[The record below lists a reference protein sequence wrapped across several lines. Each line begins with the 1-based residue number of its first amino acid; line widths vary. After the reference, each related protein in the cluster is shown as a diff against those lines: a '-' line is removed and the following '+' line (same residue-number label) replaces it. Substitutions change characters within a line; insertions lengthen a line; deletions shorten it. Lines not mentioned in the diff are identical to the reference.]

1 MRIQVSK
8 LNFIKK
14 KKKKKKQQQLNHPA
28 LSSPPKKQ
36 PGSLLPKAT
45 RLQPQAA
52 AATAVMGKRSYES
65 DYESVRDAHISENK
79 VGAYV
84 SPCLHLHSSD
94 EGFDRARHRAL
105 ILGKSHVARRLG
117 WRCLG

>member
-14 KKKKKKQQQLNHPA
+14 KKKRQQQQLNHPA

-84 SPCLHLHSSD
+84 SPCFIFIHRTKDSI
-94 EGFDRARHRAL
+94 AR
-105 ILGKSHVARRLG
+105 GTAR
-117 WRCLG
+117 